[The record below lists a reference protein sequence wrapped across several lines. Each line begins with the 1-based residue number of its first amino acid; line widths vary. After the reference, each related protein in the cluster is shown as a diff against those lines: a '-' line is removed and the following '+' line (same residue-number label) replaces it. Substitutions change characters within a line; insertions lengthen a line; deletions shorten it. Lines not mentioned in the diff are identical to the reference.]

1 MSLLGTYVSSSE
13 LIILTAMSRKKDLS
27 PFSFPPKACYIC
39 TGEIMDHVTKYVLG
53 HLEVDVGVLL
63 GVQEE
68 VLVVGG
74 LLIQLSTQRVA
85 LNVLLAKVLEA
96 PEPVGQ
102 ARGLAV
108 LARPRDAVE
117 EHGGRDEADEDVE
130 GCLYIADSGQPSFT
144 SSFLLSSTP
153 LFSRNFIS
161 HSSSSLC
168 SLLFPIGHSFQLPLS
183 SLAVLGSSHRYPI
196 HRRDKTYAELLFHL
210 GSCVTMVGGV
220 AADLAS
226 H

>member
-1 MSLLGTYVSSSE
+1 MAFPLQPVQSPPHIYLSHQQNLKLYPP
-13 LIILTAMSRKKDLS
+13 LYIS
-27 PFSFPPKACYIC
+27 PFQSLDIDKCIIVPTATI
-39 TGEIMDHVTKYVLG
+39 
-53 HLEVDVGVLL
+53 
-63 GVQEE
+63 
-68 VLVVGG
+68 
-74 LLIQLSTQRVA
+74 A
-85 LNVLLAKVLEA
+85 LDVLLAKVLEP

-144 SSFLLSSTP
+144 CFYFP
-153 LFSRNFIS
+153 LP
-161 HSSSSLC
+161 SLC
-168 SLLFPIGHSFQLPLS
+168 SPQIHPPLFLFCLLFAVSHRPLIPTS
-183 SLAVLGSSHRYPI
+183 IVKLGSPLPSHRYLI
-196 HRRDKTYAELLFHL
+196 HHKGQTYAELLFHL
-210 GSCVTMVGGV
+210 GSCVAMVGGV